1 MAKRNFRSHET
12 MYGFIFEEKTVLMI
26 WFNAVNDE
34 EPAASK
40 YLGIYEV
47 AEILKDISPSDY
59 PRGYAAMHNFYECIH
74 QLRLELV
81 GRAKFDNVLYIQ
93 YTNGENHTQINM
105 NRPITDVDMLRMLN
119 LALLENGHF
128 QLQPMWSEDEE
139 RAYEARGYGSI
150 FRTKVLKTKPG
161 ATDGGEVKE

>member
-1 MAKRNFRSHET
+1 MATRNFRSHET
-12 MYGFIFEEKTVLMI
+12 KYGFIFEEKTVLMI
-26 WFNAVNDE
+26 WFNGINDE

-47 AEILKDISPSDY
+47 TEILKDISPNDY

-81 GRAKFDNVLYIQ
+81 GGRAKFDNVLYIQ
-93 YTNGENHTQINM
+93 YTKEDNHTQINM
-105 NRPITDVDMLRMLN
+105 NRPLMDADMLRMVN
-119 LALLENGHF
+119 LALLNHGRF

-139 RAYEARGYGSI
+139 KGLGKV
-150 FRTKVLKTKPG
+150 FRSKELRTKPG
-161 ATDGGEVKE
+161 ATDGGEVKQ

>member
-1 MAKRNFRSHET
+1 MATRNFRSHET

-47 AEILKDISPSDY
+47 TEILKDISPNDY

-81 GRAKFDNVLYIQ
+81 GGRAKFDNVLYIQ
-93 YTNGENHTQINM
+93 YTKEENHTQINM
-105 NRPITDVDMLRMLN
+105 NRPLMDADMLRMLN
-119 LALLENGHF
+119 LALLDNNCKM
-128 QLQPMWSEDEE
+128 QLRKVWTAEDEYIGNDWCDINVT
-139 RAYEARGYGSI
+139 R
-150 FRTKVLKTKPG
+150 
-161 ATDGGEVKE
+161 D